1 MREYYAYR
9 IQQRKSEANTLICG
23 GRLFQ
28 QYVVDAYTAIEEQ
41 RMRWYRMNQTVLRTD
56 LYKNVCDAVVRGDT
70 IAAATG
76 KRIVLPSSFTGG
88 PRYMVQNYQ
97 DAMAICRTFGNPD
110 IFLTFTANPNW
121 PEVKY
126 MLHEIPGQPVED
138 RPDIKTRVF
147 KMKLDQLMKHIVEGQ
162 YFGKV
167 LSAIYT
173 IEFQKR
179 GLPHAHILLWM
190 HASNKYP
197 TPADIDKIITA
208 EMPSKEDDPA
218 AFNAVQQFMLHG
230 PCGLANTNAPCMPDG
245 VCNKNFP
252 KKFCAETIID
262 KDGFPTYRRRD
273 DGRHVTKKNV
283 NLDNRYV
290 VPYNRDLLLAF
301 QAHLNVEWCNKSR
314 AIKYLFKYI
323 HKGPDRATVLIEEN
337 VSGNTATNATQITT
351 VDEIKTFLDC
361 RYVSAC
367 EACWRIFKFDIHYRS
382 TAVTRL
388 SFHLQEENSIT
399 LRDSDQLKAV
409 VAREWIQETMFTEWM
424 RMNSM
429 NQQARKLTY
438 SEFPTKFVWD
448 NGIKK
453 WKERTFGNTI
463 GRIFYAHPTSG
474 ERYYLRILLNIVR
487 GPKNFESI
495 KTVKGVTYATFKEA
509 CYARG
514 LLNDDKEW
522 IDAFNEA
529 SHWATGSQLRELFV
543 AVLFFCEVTNI
554 AKLWENIWQ
563 ILSDDIVYKK
573 RRLFR
578 HYGLQLSDKQIQS
591 YCLIEIEKILVRNGK
606 ELSEID
612 GMPLPDDAS
621 LAAKDNRLITE
632 ELNYNADELRKEHER
647 CHQFLNDKQV
657 EVYNHVLNAV
667 NADTGGLYFVYG
679 HGGTGKTFLYRTIIA
694 KLRSEGKIVLAVAS
708 SGEQHMSACEF
719 NKWLL
724 QIGDGK
730 VEAKCR
736 DQEEVASWTKIPI
749 QFLIEPADDPLK
761 QIVQSTY
768 PELSKNFRNEEYLR
782 ERAILTPLNETA
794 DEINDYIVQLT
805 EGPIKEYRSSDEIDK
820 TTDNLSEQELM
831 YPVEFL
837 NSMKING
844 FPNHCLELKEGLPVM
859 LLRNIN
865 PALGMCNGTRLIIT
879 HLGDWVIEAKIIT
892 GCNVGSKVLIP
903 RIVLTS
909 DDSKWPFQLRRK
921 QFPLKVCY
929 AMTINKSQ
937 GQSLNYMGL
946 YLPRPVFSHGQLYV
960 AFSRVTSPKGLKIL
974 IIEEDQNYK
983 QYTKNVVY
991 HEVFSDLPQCTYG

>member
-162 YFGKV
+162 YFGK
-167 LSAIYT
+167 
-173 IEFQKR
+173 
-179 GLPHAHILLWM
+179 
-190 HASNKYP
+190 
-197 TPADIDKIITA
+197 
-208 EMPSKEDDPA
+208 
-218 AFNAVQQFMLHG
+218 
-230 PCGLANTNAPCMPDG
+230 
-245 VCNKNFP
+245 
-252 KKFCAETIID
+252 
-262 KDGFPTYRRRD
+262 
-273 DGRHVTKKNV
+273 
-283 NLDNRYV
+283 
-290 VPYNRDLLLAF
+290 
-301 QAHLNVEWCNKSR
+301 SR

-409 VAREWIQETMFTEWM
+409 VARERIQETMFTEWM

-708 SGEQHMSACEF
+708 SGNPKLS
-719 NKWLL
+719 
-724 QIGDGK
+724 
-730 VEAKCR
+730 
-736 DQEEVASWTKIPI
+736 I
-749 QFLIEPADDPLK
+749 QFLYTKLLTICEVAMPNFFYNNKYVNLYNCMLK
-761 QIVQSTY
+761 Q
-768 PELSKNFRNEEYLR
+768 
-782 ERAILTPLNETA
+782 
-794 DEINDYIVQLT
+794 
-805 EGPIKEYRSSDEIDK
+805 
-820 TTDNLSEQELM
+820 
-831 YPVEFL
+831 
-837 NSMKING
+837 
-844 FPNHCLELKEGLPVM
+844 
-859 LLRNIN
+859 
-865 PALGMCNGTRLIIT
+865 
-879 HLGDWVIEAKIIT
+879 
-892 GCNVGSKVLIP
+892 
-903 RIVLTS
+903 S
-909 DDSKWPFQLRRK
+909 DDQ
-921 QFPLKVCY
+921 V
-929 AMTINKSQ
+929 N
-937 GQSLNYMGL
+937 L
-946 YLPRPVFSHGQLYV
+946 YEL
-960 AFSRVTSPKGLKIL
+960 T
-974 IIEEDQNYK
+974 
-983 QYTKNVVY
+983 
-991 HEVFSDLPQCTYG
+991 